1 MLRSF
6 IMELFSK
13 RNCDV
18 CGGSGFIS
26 GRKLRDGILCNTCAA
41 KLSPFFI
48 DFESST
54 VAEIKKQLAY
64 REENKKRLADF
75 YPSITFDGSRNV
87 YINPVSER
95 FIVTELTDW
104 RSGNPDIISF
114 SQVTSVETE
123 VRDNKGK
130 IIPKDSADYDES
142 YNPRLY
148 KHCRTFIVTI
158 FVNSPWFAKI
168 ELELN
173 KEKCYENSLASLH
186 DDYLK
191 KISELKNILMRRD
204 ERYRVYDGDD
214 GTIMTIRLEDDQTPP
229 APAETPKAALSKAW
243 ICPSCGSESRS
254 NEFCESCGHQKPPFK
269 TAHCAFCGRIIDNL
283 IKLPKFCPECGK
295 PLKKT

>member
-1 MLRSF
+1 
-6 IMELFSK
+6 MELFSK

-114 SQVTSVETE
+114 SQVINVETE

-130 IIPKDSADYDES
+130 IIPRDSADYDES

-148 KHCRTFIVTI
+148 KHCRTYIVTI

-173 KEKCYENSLASLH
+173 KGKYSENSLTSLH

-214 GTIMTIRLEDDQTPP
+214 GTIMTIRLEDDQTLP

-243 ICPSCGSESRS
+243 ICSSCGSESRS
-254 NEFCESCGHQKPPFK
+254 NEFCENCGHQKPPFK

-295 PLKKT
+295 PLKKS